1 MIHFPVC
8 SLRSSMSM
16 YRNFASSPTR
26 RIIRPPPP
34 APLPSEQWFN
44 LRAGLRSAL
53 ASLNVS
59 TPTRVQSTA
68 IPAAMRGGH
77 VLISSATGEGKTL
90 AFLLPIAHQ
99 LKDDEDARG
108 VATRVARPRAII
120 ISPTRELALQ
130 TMRVAKSLAHVEKF
144 SVAALVGGVDER
156 QQRAALS
163 GRAVDVVVATTGR
176 LAKALREGWISLADV
191 RYVALDEVDTL
202 LDAKGARAGNYGG
215 FEEELTVVLRP
226 VFATAAR
233 QARVER
239 LIDGEEDEE
248 YVRSDIKARVG
259 PLGAPAGGVA
269 DAGGAARGAAAGG
282 ERRVQFLLAGATL
295 PPATLRIV
303 RELLPGVTMAY
314 APSSHRAPIALKK
327 TWVRVGGESSAK
339 HDALLSI
346 AARLLGAPVHGGL
359 GAEGDV
365 AAAKA
370 PRVLIFCNS
379 IDSVRSTSHFL
390 GEAGY
395 AVATLHGG
403 IPPRMRDAEFDLFTS
418 GRARALVATDAAAR
432 GLDFA
437 GGVGAVVLFDFPLTA
452 TDFLHR
458 AGRAARGGARGEV
471 VSIVAPGDVVLATA
485 LTRAASDQDLTL
497 LTSEKAN
504 YVPASQQQAFRDA
517 RAKRAQNK
525 QQHRA

>member
-1 MIHFPVC
+1 
-8 SLRSSMSM
+8 
-16 YRNFASSPTR
+16 
-26 RIIRPPPP
+26 
-34 APLPSEQWFN
+34 
-44 LRAGLRSAL
+44 
-53 ASLNVS
+53 
-59 TPTRVQSTA
+59 
-68 IPAAMRGGH
+68 MRGGH

-99 LKDDEDARG
+99 LKDDEDVRG
-108 VATRVARPRAII
+108 VATRVARPRAIVL
-120 ISPTRELALQ
+120 SPTRELALQ

-144 SVAALVGGVDER
+144 SVTALVGGVDEK

-163 GRAVDVVVATTGR
+163 DRAVDVVVATTGR

-202 LDAKGARAGNYGG
+202 LDAKGARAGSYGG
-215 FEEELTVVLRP
+215 FEEELAVVLRP

-239 LIDGEEDEE
+239 LIEGEEDEE
-248 YVRSDIKARVG
+248 QISIDDIKTRVG

-295 PPATLRIV
+295 PPATLRTV
-303 RELLPGVTMAY
+303 RELLPGVTMAF
-314 APSSHRAPIALKK
+314 APSSHRAPAALKK
-327 TWVRVGGESSAK
+327 TWVRVGGEALAK

-359 GAEGDV
+359 GAEDDA

-403 IPPRMRDAEFDLFTS
+403 IPPKMRDAEFDLFAS

-437 GGVGAVVLFDFPLTA
+437 GGVGAVVLFDFPLSA

-485 LTRAASDQDLTL
+485 LTRAGGDDDLTL

-517 RAKRAQNK
+517 RERRASNKHGAKAAARPGPGARVGSAPTRDSRK
-525 QQHRA
+525 Y